1 MVWGTFSRVCP
12 GCKGLPGWFG
22 ALFFPRLPFWHR
34 GLKLFGQCPY
44 RTNTFQKG
52 ASLIYLRQAI
62 TTSPNLNFSLF
73 YVTMWQ
79 TSACNRCWMSSSSSS
94 GRSAKVRKCCS
105 HVEVPTCTLRWWQ
118 WPSLHICEDLWT
130 SAHVD
135 IEIMT
140 SWTPVTICEGLWTSL
155 NIFEHLW
162 TSVTI
167 FDHLWP
173 SVNIFEHLCTSVNNC
188 EHEWSSVNIC
198 DHLWTCVNIFEHLW
212 KHKWISVKISEQLWK
227 YVNIC

>member
-1 MVWGTFSRVCP
+1 
-12 GCKGLPGWFG
+12 
-22 ALFFPRLPFWHR
+22 
-34 GLKLFGQCPY
+34 
-44 RTNTFQKG
+44 
-52 ASLIYLRQAI
+52 
-62 TTSPNLNFSLF
+62 
-73 YVTMWQ
+73 MWR

-118 WPSLHICEDLWT
+118 WPSLRTCEDLWT

-212 KHKWISVKISEQLWK
+212 KHKWISVKISEQLWR
-227 YVNIC
+227 YVNICSDICEQLWTSEDILTYVPLQLANGFEVRCKKRICSLRASDTFAFLQNRRRWSGS